1 MWSLVFIILMI
12 VVFGKILGLAI
23 KAAWGISRIIVTL
36 VMMPMI
42 LIGLV
47 LSGLLMLALPLLIV
61 IGFVAFVIMKD

>member
-42 LIGLV
+42 LIGLM
-47 LSGLLMLALPLLIV
+47 LSGLLALALPLLIV
-61 IGFVAFVIMKD
+61 VGFVAFVIMKD

>member
-1 MWSLVFIILMI
+1 MWSIIFVILMI

-47 LSGLLMLALPLLIV
+47 LSGLLALALPLLIV
-61 IGFVAFVIMKD
+61 VGFVAFVIMRD

>member
-1 MWSLVFIILMI
+1 MI

-47 LSGLLMLALPLLIV
+47 LSGLLALALPLLIV
-61 IGFVAFVIMKD
+61 VGFVAFVIMRD

>member
-47 LSGLLMLALPLLIV
+47 LSGLLTLALPLLIV

>member
-23 KAAWGISRIIVTL
+23 KAAWGISKIIVTL

-42 LIGLV
+42 LIGLM
-47 LSGLLMLALPLLIV
+47 LSGLLALALPLLIV
-61 IGFVAFVIMKD
+61 VGFVAFVIMKD